1 VARAAKE
8 TFAHIQPTLPN
19 GMTLTIAS
27 DNAVYIERSIR
38 EVYMAMA
45 ISLALVVLV
54 IFSSLEAGGPP

>member
-1 VARAAKE
+1 
-8 TFAHIQPTLPN
+8 
-19 GMTLTIAS
+19 MTLTIAS

-54 IFSSLEAGGPP
+54 IFLFLGSWWAP